1 MKQLFA
7 ACLLAIAMI
16 CTGCGSSSSSGQQKI
31 DVTVTPNANPVTVGV
46 GLTQQFTASV
56 SGTSNQ
62 AVNWTVAGASC
73 IGTACGT
80 ISSSGLYTAPA
91 AVPVMPPT
99 VTVTATS
106 QQNSKQFRNVN
117 VRIVDILV
125 SVLPSSATVALNGT
139 QQFVAQPNPSS
150 PVTWTVTGN
159 GCAGAA
165 CGTISSTGLYTAP
178 AALPNPTTVTVKAT
192 STAEPSQS
200 GGALVTLVSS
210 LNSRFKGTYAF
221 HFSGSDGGGAVY
233 SAGIFTSDGSGN
245 INAGVEDINRST
257 GPQSLA
263 FTGIYT
269 VGSDGRGT
277 MSLTTTGGTTSYDIA
292 VGSSGETLFIE
303 ADLTG
308 TRGSGVIDKC
318 DSTAFS
324 NSAIVGTFVMGLTG
338 SDQLGK
344 RVGTVALFTTDGA
357 SPNGS
362 VTSGAIDLNDAGTHT
377 SSPTLSGTYGVASNG
392 HGTMSVTVP
401 TIGTFNF
408 SFYVVSASEL
418 FIVSTDPVSTSNPRI
433 GGLVVS
439 QAVDIYDNGS
449 FDGNSV
455 FSLTGLN
462 SSSASVVAVGSLS
475 TDGAGNLTSTSV
487 FDENNAGTILS
498 QQSLAGTY
506 AVQANGTGTISFT
519 SSSNPASSF
528 VLYTVTSN
536 KAFLLD
542 TSSSSALTG
551 LLEPQV
557 QGNTGTFTAAT
568 IQGSFVTATTNN
580 TNAAAT
586 NISGALSL
594 DGSANI
600 TGTQDQSTPSGNTS
614 MQSVAAS
621 YTVSSNGR
629 GTMSVTSP
637 AATSRVLYVI
647 NGSKFATIGID
658 SGDTNSTVI
667 ESER

>member
-1 MKQLFA
+1 MKKLFA
-7 ACLLAIAMI
+7 VCLFAIAI
-16 CTGCGSSSSSGQQKI
+16 CTGCGSSSSSGPQKI
-31 DVTVTPNANPVTVGV
+31 NVTVSPNANPVTVGV
-46 GLTQQFTASV
+46 NLTQQFTATV

-62 AVNWTVAGASC
+62 AVTWSVSGASC
-73 IGTACGT
+73 TGAACGT
-80 ISSSGLYTAPA
+80 ISPTGLYTAPG
-91 AVPVMPPT
+91 AVLMNPAT

-106 QQNSKQFRNVN
+106 QADANQSRNVN

-139 QQFVAQPNPSS
+139 QQFVAQSNPAA
-150 PVTWTVTGN
+150 PVTWSVSGN

-165 CGTISSTGLYTAP
+165 CGTVSSTGLYTAP

-192 STAEPSQS
+192 STAETSQS
-200 GGALVTLVSS
+200 GSALVTLVSS

-221 HFSGSDGGGAVY
+221 HFSGSDAGGAVY

-245 INAGVEDINRST
+245 ISAGVEDVNRSS

-263 FTGIYT
+263 ITGTYN
-269 VGSDGRGT
+269 VGSDNRGT
-277 MSLTTTGGTTSYDIA
+277 MTLISTAGTSMYDIA
-292 VGSSGETLFIE
+292 IGSSGETLFIE
-303 ADLTG
+303 ADSTG

-324 NSAIVGTFVMGLTG
+324 NSAIVGPFVMGLIG
-338 SDQLGK
+338 SDQAGK

-362 VTSGAIDLNDAGTHT
+362 VTSGAVDVNDAGTHK
-377 SSPTLSGTYGVASNG
+377 SSPSLTGTYGVASNG
-392 HGTMSVTVP
+392 HGTMTVTVP
-401 TIGTFNF
+401 TLGTFNF

-418 FIVSTDPVSTSNPRI
+418 FIVSTDPVSATNPRI

-439 QAVDIYDNGS
+439 QAVNIYSNSS
-449 FDGNSV
+449 FNGNSV
-455 FSLTGLN
+455 FNLTGLN
-462 SSSASVVAVGSLS
+462 SSGASVVAVGLLS

-506 AVQANGTGTISFT
+506 AIQSNGTGSVSIT
-519 SSSNPASSF
+519 SANTPASSF
-528 VLYTVTSN
+528 VLYTITTN

-542 TSSSSALTG
+542 ISSSDALTG
-551 LLEPQV
+551 LVEPQV
-557 QGNTGTFTAAT
+557 KGNSGTFSAAT
-568 IQGSFVTATTNN
+568 IQGSFVTGTTNN

-586 NISGALSL
+586 NISGVLSL
-594 DGSANI
+594 DGVSNVS
-600 TGTQDQSTPSGNTS
+600 GTQDQSTPSSNMSGQAVT
-614 MQSVAAS
+614 AT
-621 YTVSSNGR
+621 YTVSSTGR

-647 NGSKFATIGID
+647 NGSKFATIGVD
-658 SGDTNSTVI
+658 NGDANSTVI

>member
-1 MKQLFA
+1 MRKLFA
-7 ACLLAIAMI
+7 VCLLAVAI
-16 CTGCGSSSSSGQQKI
+16 CTGCGSSNSSGPQKI
-31 DVTVTPNANPVTVGV
+31 NVAVTPNANPVTVGV

-56 SGTSNQ
+56 TGTSNQ
-62 AVNWTVAGASC
+62 AVTWSLAGASC
-73 IGTACGT
+73 TGAACGS
-80 ISSSGLYTAPA
+80 ISSSGLYTAPPS
-91 AVPVMPPT
+91 VPVMPPT

-106 QQNSKQFRNVN
+106 QADSKQFRNVN

-159 GCAGAA
+159 GCAGAN
-165 CGTISSTGLYTAP
+165 CGTVTSTGLYTAP
-178 AALPNPTTVTVKAT
+178 ALLPNPTTVTVQAT

-200 GGALVTLVSS
+200 GTALVTLVSS

-221 HFSGSDGGGAVY
+221 RFAGTDGGGAVY

-245 INAGVEDINRST
+245 ISAGVEDVNRST
-257 GPQSLA
+257 GSQSLA
-263 FTGIYT
+263 FTGSYN
-269 VGSDGRGT
+269 VQSDNRGT
-277 MSLTTTGGTTSYDIA
+277 MTLISTSGTSTYDIA
-292 VGSSGETLFIE
+292 IGSSGETLFIE

-324 NSAIVGTFVMGLTG
+324 NSAIVGPFVMGLIG
-338 SDQLGK
+338 SDQAGK
-344 RVGTVALFTTDGA
+344 RVGAAALFVTDGA

-362 VTSGAIDLNDAGTHT
+362 VTSGAVDVNDAGTHA

-392 HGTMSVTVP
+392 HGTMAVTVP
-401 TIGTFNF
+401 TVGTFNF

-418 FIVSTDPVSTSNPRI
+418 FIVSTDPVSASNPRI

-439 QAVDIYDNGS
+439 QAVNIYSNSS
-449 FDGNSV
+449 FNGNSV
-455 FSLTGLN
+455 FNLAGLN
-462 SSSASVVAVGSLS
+462 SSSASVVSVGLLS

-506 AVQANGTGTISFT
+506 AVQANGTATISIT
-519 SSSNPASSF
+519 SSSSPASSF
-528 VLYTVTSN
+528 VLYTITSN

-542 TSSSSALTG
+542 TSSSNALSG

-557 QGNTGTFTAAT
+557 KGNSGTFNAAT

-580 TNAAAT
+580 TNSAST
-586 NISGALSL
+586 NISGVLAL

-614 MQSVAAS
+614 MQSVTAT
-621 YTVSSNGR
+621 YTVSSSGR

-658 SGDTNSTVI
+658 NGDANSTVI

>member
-1 MKQLFA
+1 MKKLFA
-7 ACLLAIAMI
+7 VCLFAIAI
-16 CTGCGSSSSSGQQKI
+16 CTGCGSSSSSGPQKI
-31 DVTVTPNANPVTVGV
+31 NVTVSPNANPVTVGV
-46 GLTQQFTASV
+46 NLTQQFTASV

-62 AVNWTVAGASC
+62 AVTWSVSGASC
-73 IGTACGT
+73 TGAACGT
-80 ISSSGLYTAPA
+80 ISPTGLYTAPA
-91 AVPVMPPT
+91 AVLMNPAT

-106 QQNSKQFRNVN
+106 QADTNQFRNVN

-139 QQFVAQPNPSS
+139 QQFVAQSNPVA
-150 PVTWTVTGN
+150 PVTWSVSGN

-165 CGTISSTGLYTAP
+165 CGTVSSTGLYTAP

-192 STAEPSQS
+192 STAETSQS
-200 GGALVTLVSS
+200 GSALVTLVSS

-221 HFSGSDGGGAVY
+221 HFSGSDSAGAVY

-245 INAGVEDINRST
+245 ISAGIEDVNRSS

-263 FTGIYT
+263 FTGTYT
-269 VGSDGRGT
+269 VGSDNRGT
-277 MSLTTTGGTTSYDIA
+277 MTLTTASGASMYDIA
-292 VGSSGETLFIE
+292 IGSSGETLFIE
-303 ADLTG
+303 ADSTG
-308 TRGSGVIDKC
+308 THGSGVIDKC

-324 NSAIVGTFVMGLTG
+324 NSAIVGPFVMGLIG
-338 SDQLGK
+338 SDQAGK

-362 VTSGAIDLNDAGTHT
+362 VTSGAVDVNDAGTHK

-392 HGTMSVTVP
+392 HGTMTVTVP
-401 TIGTFNF
+401 TLGTFNF

-418 FIVSTDPVSTSNPRI
+418 FIVSTDPVSATNPRI
-433 GGLVVS
+433 GGLVVN
-439 QAVDIYDNGS
+439 QAVNIYSNSS
-449 FDGNSV
+449 FNGNSV
-455 FSLTGLN
+455 FNLTGLN
-462 SSSASVVAVGSLS
+462 SSGASVVAVGLLA

-487 FDENNAGTILS
+487 FDENNAGSILS

-506 AVQANGTGTISFT
+506 SIQSNGTGSVSVT
-519 SSSNPASSF
+519 SANSPASSF
-528 VLYTVTSN
+528 VLYTITTN

-542 TSSSSALTG
+542 ISSSDALTG
-551 LLEPQV
+551 LVEPQV
-557 QGNTGTFTAAT
+557 KGNSGTFSAAT
-568 IQGSFVTATTNN
+568 IQGSFVTGITNN

-586 NISGALSL
+586 NISGVLSL
-594 DGSANI
+594 DGVSNVS
-600 TGTQDQSTPSGNTS
+600 GTQDQSTPSVNTS
-614 MQSVAAS
+614 GQAVTAT
-621 YTVSSNGR
+621 YTVSSTGR

-647 NGSKFATIGID
+647 NGSKFATIGVD
-658 SGDTNSTVI
+658 NGDANSTVI

>member
-1 MKQLFA
+1 MKKLFA
-7 ACLLAIAMI
+7 VCLLAVAI
-16 CTGCGSSSSSGQQKI
+16 CTGCGSSNSSGPQKI
-31 DVTVTPNANPVTVGV
+31 NVTVTPNANPVTVGV
-46 GLTQQFTASV
+46 NLTQQFTASV

-62 AVNWTVAGASC
+62 AVTWSVSGASC
-73 IGTACGT
+73 TGAACGT
-80 ISSSGLYTAPA
+80 ISSTGLYTAPT

-106 QQNSKQFRNVN
+106 QADTNQFRNVN

-125 SVLPSSATVALNGT
+125 SVLPSSATVALNGM
-139 QQFVAQPNPSS
+139 QQFVAQPNPAS
-150 PVTWTVTGN
+150 PVTWSVSGN

-165 CGTISSTGLYTAP
+165 CGTVSSTGLYTAP

-192 STAEPSQS
+192 STAETSQS
-200 GGALVTLVSS
+200 GSALVTLVSS

-221 HFSGSDGGGAVY
+221 RFAGTDSGGAVY

-245 INAGVEDINRST
+245 ISAGVEDVNRST
-257 GPQSLA
+257 GSQSLA
-263 FTGIYT
+263 FTGSYN
-269 VGSDGRGT
+269 VGSNNRGT
-277 MSLTTTGGTTSYDIA
+277 MILTTTSGTSTYDIA
-292 VGSSGETLFIE
+292 IGSSGETLFIE
-303 ADLTG
+303 ADNTG

-324 NSAIVGTFVMGLTG
+324 NSAIVGPFVMGLIG
-338 SDQLGK
+338 SDQAGK

-362 VTSGAIDLNDAGTHT
+362 VTSGAVDVNDAGTHK
-377 SSPTLSGTYGVASNG
+377 SSPSLAGTYGVASNG

-401 TIGTFNF
+401 TLATFNF

-418 FIVSTDPVSTSNPRI
+418 FIVSTDAVSATNPRI

-439 QAVDIYDNGS
+439 QAVNIYDNGS
-449 FDGNSV
+449 FNGNSV
-455 FSLTGLN
+455 FNLTGLN
-462 SSSASVVAVGSLS
+462 SSAASVVAVGLLS

-506 AVQANGTGTISFT
+506 ALQSNGTGTISIT
-519 SSSNPASSF
+519 SSSSPASSF
-528 VLYTVTSN
+528 VLYTITTN

-557 QGNTGTFTAAT
+557 KGNSGTFSAAT

-594 DGSANI
+594 DGISNVS
-600 TGTQDQSTPSGNTS
+600 GTQDQSTPSSNMSGQT
-614 MQSVAAS
+614 VTAT

-637 AATSRVLYVI
+637 AATSRALYVI
-647 NGSKFATIGID
+647 NGSKFATIGVD
-658 SGDTNSTVI
+658 SGDVNSTVI

>member
-1 MKQLFA
+1 MNKLFA
-7 ACLLAIAMI
+7 VCLLAVAI
-16 CTGCGSSSSSGQQKI
+16 CTGCGSSSSSGPQKI
-31 DVTVTPNANPVTVGV
+31 NVTVTPSANPVTVGV
-46 GLTQQFTASV
+46 NLTQQFTATV

-62 AVNWTVAGASC
+62 AVTWSVSGTSCTGA
-73 IGTACGT
+73 ACGT
-80 ISSSGLYTAPA
+80 ISSTGLYTAPA
-91 AVPVMPPT
+91 SVPVMPPT

-106 QQNSKQFRNVN
+106 QADTKQFRIVN

-139 QQFVAQPNPSS
+139 QQFVAQANPNS

-165 CGTISSTGLYTAP
+165 CGTVSSTGLYTAP
-178 AALPNPTTVTVKAT
+178 AALPNPTTVTVRAT

-200 GGALVTLVSS
+200 GTALVTLVSS

-221 HFSGSDGGGAVY
+221 RFAGTDGGGAVY

-245 INAGVEDINRST
+245 ISAGVEDVNRST

-263 FTGIYT
+263 VTGTYN
-269 VGSDGRGT
+269 VGSDNRGT
-277 MSLTTTGGTTSYDIA
+277 MTLTTTGGTSSYDIA

-324 NSAIVGTFVMGLTG
+324 NSAIVGPFVMGLIG
-338 SDQLGK
+338 SDQAGK
-344 RVGTVALFTTDGA
+344 RVGAAALFTTDGA

-362 VTSGAIDLNDAGTHT
+362 VTSGAVDLNDAGTHT

-392 HGTMSVTVP
+392 HGTMAVTVP
-401 TIGTFNF
+401 TVGTFNF
-408 SFYVVSASEL
+408 SFYVVSAAEL
-418 FIVSTDPVSTSNPRI
+418 FIVSTDPVSASNPRI

-439 QAVDIYDNGS
+439 QAVNIYNNGS
-449 FDGNSV
+449 FNGNSV
-455 FSLTGLN
+455 FNLTGLN
-462 SSSASVVAVGSLS
+462 SSSASVVSVGLLS

-487 FDENNAGTILS
+487 FDENNAGTIVS
-498 QQSLAGTY
+498 QQTLAGTY
-506 AVQANGTGTISFT
+506 AVQANGTGTISIT
-519 SSSNPASSF
+519 SSNSPASSF
-528 VLYTVTSN
+528 VLYTITSN

-542 TSSSSALTG
+542 TSSSNALSG

-557 QGNTGTFTAAT
+557 KGNSGTFSAAT
-568 IQGSFVTATTNN
+568 IQGSFVTGTTNN
-580 TNAAAT
+580 TNAASA
-586 NISGALSL
+586 NISGVLTL

-600 TGTQDQSTPSGNTS
+600 TGTQDQSTPSGSTS
-614 MQSVAAS
+614 GQAVVAT
-621 YTVSSNGR
+621 YTVSSTGR

-647 NGSKFATIGID
+647 NGSKFATLGID
-658 SGDTNSTVI
+658 NGDANSTVI